1 MRYYQTSG
9 PVGGPRAGFGPGA
22 LSPFIKWML
31 VINGGVWIL
40 EYVFPTMIYNLGLT
54 PARFYSEFPNLL
66 YTVFTYM
73 FLHSTGQFG
82 HILFNMFA
90 LWMFGTEIEYTWG
103 TRAFARF
110 YILCGL
116 AGALLTLMVYPS
128 QAAPMIGASGAIY
141 GILVAY
147 WLMFP
152 GRKLYIYFLVPVK
165 VKYAIPG
172 MLLLGFL
179 FSGGNVAH
187 MAHLGGAVFGLAY
200 LKLDWHWLSF
210 GKKFK
215 NLRYKRQEAKLEKRR
230 QNAVDVM
237 KRIDAILDKINE
249 VGLENISKADRR
261 FLEEAS
267 SELSRRGD
275 KSGKN
280 S

>member
-9 PVGGPRAGFGPGA
+9 PSGGRRAGFGPGA

-31 VINGGVWIL
+31 IINGGI
-40 EYVFPTMIYNLGLT
+40 YVLQYIFPAMTYHLGLT
-54 PARFYSEFPNLL
+54 PARFFAEFPNLL
-66 YTVFTYM
+66 YSVFTYM
-73 FLHSTGQFG
+73 FLHSTGQFF

-90 LWMFGTEIEYTWG
+90 LWMFGTEIEFTWG
-103 TRAFARF
+103 SRKFARF
-110 YILCGL
+110 YIFCGL
-116 AGALLTLMVYPS
+116 AGAILTLIVYPS
-128 QAAPMIGASGAIY
+128 QMAPMIGASGAIY
-141 GILVAY
+141 GLLIAY

-152 GRKLYIYFLVPVK
+152 SRQLYIYFVLPVK
-165 VKYAIPG
+165 VKWAIPG
-172 MLLLGFL
+172 FMLLGFF

-187 MAHLGGAVFGLAY
+187 MAHLGGAIFGLAY
-200 LKLDWHWLSF
+200 MKLDWRWLSF
-210 GKKFK
+210 GKKLK

-237 KRIDAILDKINE
+237 KRIDSILDKINE
-249 VGLENISKADRR
+249 VGLENISKADRK

-267 SELSRRGD
+267 SELSQRGD